1 MGKDTNPNG
10 IGSDNNLKLK
20 LKGVLQKN
28 SSDNFSIVDAT
39 NVERQSLQ
47 YTLDVREMVCAKMHK
62 AMSPISA
69 ISGYLELMKMLLEQD
84 ANSESL
90 EQYRSKVKEG
100 VSEIGE
106 IIEELHEACDQLEHK
121 ADNSPIQS
129 NNNCRN

>member
-20 LKGVLQKN
+20 LKGVLQKKC
-28 SSDNFSIVDAT
+28 SDNFSIVDGT
-39 NVERQSLQ
+39 NFERQSLQ
-47 YTLDVREMVCAKMHK
+47 YALDVREMVCTKIHK

-106 IIEELHEACDQLEHK
+106 IIEELHEACDQLELK
-121 ADNSPIQS
+121 ADNSLIQS